1 MTINKNTLFALI
13 ATGVMVGA
21 LVMTGA
27 NPSNGSCDP
36 CGKCGSATCE
46 YWPGSGAC
54 FGYGYVGT
62 GCIGDVNNDKKI
74 NHEDL
79 VLLQQAYGSHKGDPK
94 YNQNPRADLN
104 CDGKVD
110 IRDLVLLAKNFGKT
124 CCP

>member
-27 NPSNGSCDP
+27 NPSN
-36 CGKCGSATCE
+36 
-46 YWPGSGAC
+46 
-54 FGYGYVGT
+54 
-62 GCIGDVNNDKKI
+62 
-74 NHEDL
+74 
-79 VLLQQAYGSHKGDPK
+79 
-94 YNQNPRADLN
+94 NQNPRADLN